1 MASEDQFL
9 VVGDDPG
16 DHYLLLLEFPD
27 GSLIEAVG
35 NDEGEG
41 GYVYSV
47 TGVVLVMLL
56 EVRAEVL
63 PGALDLVLAEEAGFR
78 GDDYHVALMCD
89 IQEPRLADDVED
101 DDILLEAHVSCQG
114 YLDVDEVPVGVPVGL
129 GRREGVGVAFRG
141 EHG

>member
-1 MASEDQFL
+1 MALEYQVL

-35 NDEGEG
+35 NDKGEG

-63 PGALDLVLAEEAGFR
+63 PSAFDFVLAQEAGLR
-78 GDDYHVALMCD
+78 GDDHHVALMCD
-89 IQEPRLADDVED
+89 VQEPRLADDIED
-101 DDILLEAHVSCQG
+101 DNVFLEAHVPGQG
-114 YLDVDEVPVGVPVGL
+114 YLDVDEVPVGIPVWP
-129 GRREGVGVAFRG
+129 GRGEGVGVALG
-141 EHG
+141 GNA

>member
-1 MASEDQFL
+1 MAFEYQVL
-9 VVGDDPG
+9 VVSDDPG

-35 NDEGEG
+35 NDKGEG

-47 TGVVLVMLL
+47 TGVMLVVLL
-56 EVRAEVL
+56 EIRAEVL
-63 PGALDLVLAEEAGFR
+63 PSALDLVLAEEAGLR
-78 GDDYHVALMCD
+78 GDDHHVALMCD
-89 IQEPRLADDVED
+89 VQEPRLADDVED
-101 DDILLEAHVSCQG
+101 DDVFLEAHVPCQG

-129 GRREGVGVAFRG
+129 GRREGVGVALRG